1 MENVTLLIINSR
13 RAAGRQNWV
22 QDSAVV
28 PADVTSA
35 VPGSPAPSAPRSGTQ
50 SIERAVTLLE
60 RLGASERSLGL
71 SEIARAVGLNPS
83 TAHRLLRAL
92 VVAGY
97 VEQEP
102 MTEQYRL
109 GLGIAVLGQRALEH
123 AGYHVAKPVLDDLS
137 ARTGESVSLGI
148 RRADEVVVIEQAVSA
163 SPLRFDHPA
172 GAEIAMHAS
181 AMGKVLL
188 ANSAK
193 SIEREVALL
202 ATFDRFTDRTITAPD
217 AVVTELDGDPETG
230 LGDQCRGAPRGGV
243 RDRRSG
249 PGAQRCGPCG
259 DRGAGPERPPDP
271 RSPARTRPARDRR
284 RRRGRRARHPGLST
298 RCARWAL

>member
-1 MENVTLLIINSR
+1 M
-13 RAAGRQNWV
+13 QKWV

-28 PADVTSA
+28 PADETSA

-50 SIERAVTLLE
+50 SIERAVALLE

-83 TAHRLLRAL
+83 TTHRLLRAL

-102 MTEQYRL
+102 TTEQYRL

-148 RRADEVVVIEQAVSA
+148 RRGNEVVVIEQAVSA

-172 GAEIAMHAS
+172 GTELAMHAS

-188 ANSAK
+188 ANAAR

-202 ATFDRFTDRTITAPD
+202 ATFDRFTDRTITAAD
-217 AVVTELDGDPETG
+217 DVVAELT
-230 LGDQCRGAPRGGV
+230 AI
-243 RDRRSG
+243 RDRGWATNVEERHVGVCGIAAPVLARSG
-249 PGAQRCGPCG
+249 VAHAAIGVQGPSVRLTV
-259 DRGAGPERPPDP
+259 DRLHELAPLVTAAADEV
-271 RSPARTRPARDRR
+271 A
-284 RRRGRRARHPGLST
+284 
-298 RCARWAL
+298 ALVIRV

>member
-1 MENVTLLIINSR
+1 M
-13 RAAGRQNWV
+13 QKWV

-28 PADVTSA
+28 PAEETLA
-35 VPGSPAPSAPRSGTQ
+35 VPEATAPSVPRSGTQ
-50 SIERAVTLLE
+50 SIERAVALLE

-83 TAHRLLRAL
+83 TTHRLLRAL

-148 RRADEVVVIEQAVSA
+148 RRGDEVVVIEQAVSA

-188 ANSAK
+188 ANSAR

-202 ATFDRFTDRTITAPD
+202 ATFNRFTDRTITAPD
-217 AVVTELDGDPETG
+217 AVVTELTTIRK
-230 LGDQCRGAPRGGV
+230 RGWATNVEERHVGVCGIAAPV
-243 RDRRSG
+243 LARSG
-249 PGAQRCGPCG
+249 VAHAAIGVQGPSV
-259 DRGAGPERPPDP
+259 RL
-271 RSPARTRPARDRR
+271 T
-284 RRRGRRARHPGLST
+284 RGRLHELAPLVT
-298 RCARWAL
+298 AAADEVAALVIRV

>member
-13 RAAGRQNWV
+13 RAAGRQKWV

-50 SIERAVTLLE
+50 SIERAVALLE
-60 RLGASERSLGL
+60 CLGASERSLGL

-83 TAHRLLRAL
+83 TTHRLLRAL

-102 MTEQYRL
+102 TTEQYRL

-148 RRADEVVVIEQAVSA
+148 RRGDEVVVIEQAVSA

-188 ANSAK
+188 ANSAR

-217 AVVTELDGDPETG
+217 AVVAELTAIRK
-230 LGDQCRGAPRGGV
+230 RGWATNVEERHVGVCGIAAPV
-243 RDRRSG
+243 LARSG
-249 PGAQRCGPCG
+249 VAHAAIGVQGPSVRLTL
-259 DRGAGPERPPDP
+259 DRLRELAPLVTAAADEV
-271 RSPARTRPARDRR
+271 A
-284 RRRGRRARHPGLST
+284 
-298 RCARWAL
+298 ALVIRV